1 MAPEALNGDLIN
13 ATRYALLSHSR
24 AILLEQSTTSERR
37 VEYRRELL
45 RNELC
50 YNGHS
55 TMFVIVINRL

>member
-1 MAPEALNGDLIN
+1 MAPDALNGDLIN

-24 AILLEQSTTSERR
+24 AILLEQSTSNEQRAEFRR
-37 VEYRRELL
+37 ALL

-55 TMFVIVINRL
+55 TMYGDILFQ